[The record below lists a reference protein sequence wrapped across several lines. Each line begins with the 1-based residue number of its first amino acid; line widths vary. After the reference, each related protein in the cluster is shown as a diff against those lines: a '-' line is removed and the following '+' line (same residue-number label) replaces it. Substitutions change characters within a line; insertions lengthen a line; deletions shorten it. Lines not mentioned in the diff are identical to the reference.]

1 MNNVVQNA
9 KIFSKITSKGQVTIP
24 KEVREKLNVQEGD
37 HIAFVEVDGQ
47 IIVQKAEVVTF
58 PSNPDLYRSYQ
69 RTKERYGEAL
79 KNLKER

>member
-47 IIVQKAEVVTF
+47 ITGSS
-58 PSNPDLYRSYQ
+58 PL
-69 RTKERYGEAL
+69 
-79 KNLKER
+79 